1 MWHAPAVRVA
11 FLHGFAGDPAAWD
24 ATLAELAV
32 RAPGLEARAVALPGH
47 GGGPVPATWDG
58 SLAAVAGAIGG
69 AIDLVVGYSLG
80 ARVALGLVAG
90 ELAPRAI
97 LVGVNPGIDDAER
110 PARRAGDAAW
120 ARLLR
125 ERGIAA
131 FADAWQAQPLFATQA
146 RVALD
151 RLAARRARR
160 LALDPEGLARS
171 LEVMGLAEMPDYRAA
186 AAAAS
191 SAGTIAGLVA
201 GAEDAKY
208 VAIARSLPA
217 PLALVP
223 ESGHD
228 PALEQPARLAAA
240 ITDLVA
246 RGGR

>member
-1 MWHAPAVRVA
+1 VRVA

-24 ATLAELAV
+24 ATRAELAARV
-32 RAPGLEARAVALPGH
+32 PGLEARAVALPGH
-47 GGGPVPATWDG
+47 GGGPVPATWDE

-69 AIDLVVGYSLG
+69 GVELVIGYSLG

-90 ELAPRAI
+90 GLAPRAI

-125 ERGIAA
+125 ERGVAA

-146 RVALD
+146 RVAPD

-160 LALDPEGLARS
+160 LALDPEQLARS
-171 LEVMGLAEMPDYRAA
+171 LEVMGLAEMPDYRTAATAA
-186 AAAAS
+186 AR
-191 SAGTIAGLVA
+191 AGTIAGLVA

-208 VAIARSLPA
+208 VVIARTLPA
-217 PLALVP
+217 PLALIS

-228 PALEQPARLAAA
+228 PTLEQPAHLAAA
-240 ITDLVA
+240 IVDLLA
-246 RGGR
+246 GTSRS